1 MKKEKFYIT
10 TSIVYANAKPHIGF
24 ALELA
29 QADAIARWQ
38 RLLGKEV
45 YFLTGT
51 DEHGIK
57 IYHAAQEAGKK
68 PQEFVD
74 ENTRAVQELTRRL
87 NISNTDFIRT
97 TDQKR
102 HWPAAQKMWELL
114 RDNGD
119 IEKGHY
125 TGYYSITDEA
135 YLTKSEYESGNYK
148 DKKVIEL
155 EEDNYLFR
163 LDKYQKQLVK
173 NIGKRPEII
182 PEHRA
187 KEMLNF
193 IQGGLNL
200 ISFSRPKE
208 KLPWG
213 VPVPDDDSQVMY
225 VWCDALT
232 NYLSALEW
240 PKGEKYKKYW
250 PSDVH
255 VIGKDIL
262 RFHAVYWPAMLLSA
276 GLELPKK
283 ILVHGHILSGGRK
296 MSKSLGNV
304 IDPIKLIDHWGV
316 DPVRYYLLREIPT
329 IEDGDYSTQR
339 FTELYN
345 SDLANNLGNL
355 LSRVLKLAEGRA
367 LLVGYDP
374 GLDIVQFWKDYQDL
388 FNALTLDRVLLRVG
402 MLTQKLNW
410 FVDTSKP
417 WLNILVG
424 PLSVDNSIYA
434 LLEGLRHI
442 SIALYPFLPETSDRI
457 RKQLGLRPID
467 PNNFDFQ
474 KEIKWGGLSKG
485 HQVGKSVILFP
496 KKSK

>member
-1 MKKEKFYIT
+1 
-10 TSIVYANAKPHIGF
+10 
-24 ALELA
+24 
-29 QADAIARWQ
+29 
-38 RLLGKEV
+38 
-45 YFLTGT
+45 
-51 DEHGIK
+51 
-57 IYHAAQEAGKK
+57 
-68 PQEFVD
+68 
-74 ENTRAVQELTRRL
+74 
-87 NISNTDFIRT
+87 
-97 TDQKR
+97 
-102 HWPAAQKMWELL
+102 
-114 RDNGD
+114 
-119 IEKGHY
+119 
-125 TGYYSITDEA
+125 
-135 YLTKSEYESGNYK
+135 
-148 DKKVIEL
+148 
-155 EEDNYLFR
+155 
-163 LDKYQKQLVK
+163 
-173 NIGKRPEII
+173 
-182 PEHRA
+182 
-187 KEMLNF
+187 MLNF

>member
-163 LDKYQKQLVK
+163 LDKYQKQL
-173 NIGKRPEII
+173 
-182 PEHRA
+182 
-187 KEMLNF
+187 F
-193 IQGGLNL
+193 
-200 ISFSRPKE
+200 
-208 KLPWG
+208 
-213 VPVPDDDSQVMY
+213 
-225 VWCDALT
+225 
-232 NYLSALEW
+232 
-240 PKGEKYKKYW
+240 
-250 PSDVH
+250 
-255 VIGKDIL
+255 
-262 RFHAVYWPAMLLSA
+262 
-276 GLELPKK
+276 
-283 ILVHGHILSGGRK
+283 
-296 MSKSLGNV
+296 
-304 IDPIKLIDHWGV
+304 
-316 DPVRYYLLREIPT
+316 
-329 IEDGDYSTQR
+329 
-339 FTELYN
+339 
-345 SDLANNLGNL
+345 
-355 LSRVLKLAEGRA
+355 
-367 LLVGYDP
+367 
-374 GLDIVQFWKDYQDL
+374 
-388 FNALTLDRVLLRVG
+388 
-402 MLTQKLNW
+402 
-410 FVDTSKP
+410 
-417 WLNILVG
+417 
-424 PLSVDNSIYA
+424 
-434 LLEGLRHI
+434 
-442 SIALYPFLPETSDRI
+442 
-457 RKQLGLRPID
+457 
-467 PNNFDFQ
+467 
-474 KEIKWGGLSKG
+474 
-485 HQVGKSVILFP
+485 
-496 KKSK
+496 